1 MRTSWARGVFSA
13 LVALAAFAGLLV
25 VSRPLAESV
34 DLSRLSRE
42 QSASEQPAAA
52 PAASPPAPVNWL
64 GRIKAQ
70 LKRRLPHLPESDRS
84 HLAQVIVDEAKLA
97 ELDPLMVLAIIAVE
111 SGFNSDA
118 TSERGALG
126 LMQLKPETF
135 AHEAERSG
143 LDEDPN
149 DPDSNIRAGV
159 RYYRRLFRAFN
170 RSHELALM
178 AYNAGPA
185 RIREYLDSGEVPE
198 RFWIYPQRVRSELK
212 RMKGD
217 GTLQSHPTPV
227 PVPPAQAPTVAEPP
241 ALSGK
246 APLAVSR

>member
-1 MRTSWARGVFSA
+1 MRRSWARGIFSA
-13 LVALAAFAGLLV
+13 IVGLAAFGALLAF
-25 VSRPLAESV
+25 SRPLAESV
-34 DLSRLSRE
+34 DLSRLARE
-42 QSASEQPAAA
+42 QSASDPTPAPVAQPAAI
-52 PAASPPAPVNWL
+52 NWI
-64 GRIKAQ
+64 GRIKSQ
-70 LKRRLPHLPESDRS
+70 LRRRLPHLPEADRS
-84 HLAQVIVDEAKLA
+84 HLAQVIVEEAKLA

-126 LMQLKPETF
+126 YMQLKPETF
-135 AHEAERSG
+135 ALEAERSG

-185 RIREYLDSGEVPE
+185 RIREYLESGHVPD
-198 RFWIYPQRVRSELK
+198 RFWIYPKRIRTELK

-217 GTLQSHPTPV
+217 ASLQTRPTPA
-227 PVPPAQAPTVAEPP
+227 PVPPAQAPTVPEPP

-246 APLAVSR
+246 APMAVSR

>member
-1 MRTSWARGVFSA
+1 
-13 LVALAAFAGLLV
+13 VALAAFGALLV
-25 VSRPLAESV
+25 ISRPLAESV
-34 DLSRLSRE
+34 DLSRLAHE
-42 QSASEQPAAA
+42 QSASDPAAA
-52 PAASPPAPVNWL
+52 PAASQPAPINWL

-70 LKRRLPHLPESDRS
+70 LRRRLPHLPESDRS
-84 HLAQVIVDEAKLA
+84 HLAQVIVEEARLA

-126 LMQLKPETF
+126 YMQLKPETF

-143 LDEDPN
+143 LDEDPS

-185 RIREYLDSGEVPE
+185 RIRDYLDSGEVPA
-198 RFWIYPQRVRSELK
+198 RFWIYPKRVRTELK
-212 RMKGD
+212 RMKGGD
-217 GTLQSHPTPV
+217 GSLQSHPTPA
-227 PVPPAQAPTVAEPP
+227 PVVAAQAPTVAEPP

-246 APLAVSR
+246 APMAVSR

>member
-1 MRTSWARGVFSA
+1 MRRSWARGILSA
-13 LVALAAFAGLLV
+13 IVGLAAFGALLV

-34 DLSRLSRE
+34 DLSRLARE
-42 QSASEQPAAA
+42 QSASDPAPA
-52 PAASPPAPVNWL
+52 PAAQPPPVNWI

-70 LKRRLPHLPESDRS
+70 LRRRLPHLPEADRT
-84 HLAQVIVDEAKLA
+84 HLAQVIVEESKLA

-126 LMQLKPETF
+126 YMQLKPETF

-185 RIREYLDSGEVPE
+185 RIREYLESGGVPD
-198 RFWIYPQRVRSELK
+198 RFWIYPKRIRKELK

-217 GTLQSHPTPV
+217 TSLQSRPTPA
-227 PVPPAQAPTVAEPP
+227 PIPPAQAPTVAEPP

-246 APLAVSR
+246 AAMAVSR

>member
-1 MRTSWARGVFSA
+1 MTTSWARGVFSA
-13 LVALAAFAGLLV
+13 IVAVAAFGALLV

-34 DLSRLSRE
+34 DLSRLAHE
-42 QSASEQPAAA
+42 QSASDPTAA
-52 PAASPPAPVNWL
+52 PAAPPVQVNWL

-70 LKRRLPHLPESDRS
+70 LKRRVPQLPEADRS
-84 HLAQVIVDEAKLA
+84 HLAQVIVEEAKLA

-143 LDEDPN
+143 LDEDPS

-185 RIREYLDSGEVPE
+185 RIREYLESGEVPE

-217 GTLQSHPTPV
+217 ASLQSHPTPA
-227 PVPPAQAPTVAEPP
+227 PVPPPPAPTVAEPP
-241 ALSGK
+241 ALSGA